1 MTKFKY
7 VYRLYLKSLEEF
19 KLQLMYIKFSLIYI
33 YKKDKIQIIIFLY

>member
-19 KLQLMYIKFSLIYI
+19 KLQFTYKDLVDLYFF
-33 YKKDKIQIIIFLY
+33 KKDKI